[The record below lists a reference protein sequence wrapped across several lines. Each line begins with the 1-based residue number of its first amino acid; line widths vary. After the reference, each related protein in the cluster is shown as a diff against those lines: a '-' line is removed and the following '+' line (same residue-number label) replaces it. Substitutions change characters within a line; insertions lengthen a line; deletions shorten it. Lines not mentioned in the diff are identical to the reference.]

1 MPRNEPINETSTKI
15 FVGGLPPSVTT
26 KTLRET
32 FAEFGT
38 VTIAEVMLDRDQIS
52 RGFGFVT
59 FENPDVVTRLV
70 AKKRVEIDGKAVEV
84 KRAEP
89 RGTLPGGRG
98 GGGGGRGPRSYD
110 RDDYGSRDYGGYDRG
125 GARGG
130 ARDYGGSRGYSDY
143 GASSG
148 YSYGYG
154 SAPSAGSA
162 PGYGGMAAAG
172 YRRDPFADYSRS
184 AAAAA
189 VSPGYGY
196 GGYPG
201 SAAPAAP
208 APVVGRE
215 MQANPAPAAS
225 YPIGTPY
232 AQSPYGYSPQMKG
245 YGGADAGGLPPP
257 PPHGG
262 GVGGAGGAP
271 GANRYRPY

>member
-143 GASSG
+143 GL
-148 YSYGYG
+148 
-154 SAPSAGSA
+154 
-162 PGYGGMAAAG
+162 AAG
-172 YRRDPFADYSRS
+172 IPMVTVPLRQLEVRPDTVAWRR
-184 AAAAA
+184 
-189 VSPGYGY
+189 
-196 GGYPG
+196 
-201 SAAPAAP
+201 
-208 APVVGRE
+208 PVTV
-215 MQANPAPAAS
+215 
-225 YPIGTPY
+225 GTPLLIIVVVLRRLPFRLDMGMEGIRGPLLPLLLLLL
-232 AQSPYGYSPQMKG
+232 SVERCRRILLRLLLILL
-245 YGGADAGGLPPP
+245 GLPMRSLRM
-257 PPHGG
+257 GILL
-262 GVGGAGGAP
+262 
-271 GANRYRPY
+271 R